1 MNLSPLWVGFL
12 TAHDLDAVHWSNVG
26 DAKAPD
32 TVLMDWARTNGHLVL
47 THDLD
52 FSALIA
58 LAGLRGPSVV
68 HVRSHG
74 ILPAQIGDTV
84 VEVLRTHHESK
95 DFLQSLVTGTGDLSE
110 NAEICMETWAEI
122 PPPPSV
128 DFDFGTSSSRDVA
141 TLVLQGT
148 AGIKGLWELAEAGR
162 RA

>member
-12 TAHDLDAVHWSNVG
+12 TGHGLNTVHWSNVG

-32 TVLMDWARTNGHLVL
+32 TALMDWARTNGYLVL

-74 ILPAQIGDTV
+74 ILPSQIGDTV
-84 VEVLRTHHESK
+84 VEVLRTHQES
-95 DFLQSLVTGTGDLSE
+95 L
-110 NAEICMETWAEI
+110 
-122 PPPPSV
+122 
-128 DFDFGTSSSRDVA
+128 
-141 TLVLQGT
+141 T
-148 AGIKGLWELAEAGR
+148 AGAIVTIDDAAARVRILPVR
-162 RA
+162 RVKPGAR

>member
-12 TAHDLDAVHWSNVG
+12 TGHGLDVVHWSNVG

-32 TVLMDWARTNGHLVL
+32 TALMDWARMNGHLVL

-84 VEVLRTHHESK
+84 VEVLRTHQES
-95 DFLQSLVTGTGDLSE
+95 L
-110 NAEICMETWAEI
+110 
-122 PPPPSV
+122 
-128 DFDFGTSSSRDVA
+128 
-141 TLVLQGT
+141 T
-148 AGIKGLWELAEAGR
+148 AGAIITIDDAASRVRILPVR
-162 RA
+162 RAKRGAR